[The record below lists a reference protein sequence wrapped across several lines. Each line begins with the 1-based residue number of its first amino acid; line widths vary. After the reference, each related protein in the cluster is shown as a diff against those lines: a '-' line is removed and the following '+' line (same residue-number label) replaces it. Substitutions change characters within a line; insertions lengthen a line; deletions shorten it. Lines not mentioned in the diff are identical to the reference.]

1 MNSAKVV
8 FSVVA
13 LATISLIIYSCAP
26 TWKNV
31 LSVSFRIRPVR
42 VKMYFSAHPDQR
54 SNTSDMGYVLATHYS
69 DQLTGSTLNVISL
82 QCWASTLPG
91 KIRVVEP
98 FLHYGSV
105 LGFNLN
111 PYPDNIKH
119 TKHASP
125 QYNEEQELENT
136 VKVSD
141 VFDVIQWSNFISA
154 QRFAPFISWSYF
166 IQHAPRQLIIVDQ
179 ICDGAPSMC
188 MKCAHDVSFESNLF
202 LKFAERFAEFYNFH
216 LVRKVCYQRK
226 LYSQKEF
233 QDLVYGPY
241 DPQDSVIVFNHFGGM
256 EKNGNRFRTRVDLN
270 RCVRRNLSAPVI
282 STSLHILR
290 VSANYIE
297 RYMPHARVSGYVG
310 VLVRMEF
317 IAMAHKFS
325 KMSKKQQNISMNECF
340 EQIVSE
346 VATIKRRNYISEV
359 FIGTDIGKYGSMNL
373 RKSSNLIDYELLL
386 AGLDRMYKRL
396 LGSANRESMMARID
410 AVVPIQSPGYVA
422 LLEKNIAANASCL
435 VLAGGG
441 SFQGSV
447 KHLYNRQHK
456 ETNRNC
462 GVREIKC

>member
-1 MNSAKVV
+1 MYSAKVV
-8 FSVVA
+8 FISLVA

-26 TWKNV
+26 EISWKNV
-31 LSVSFRIRPVR
+31 RNVSFRIRPVR
-42 VKMYFSAHPDQR
+42 VKMYSSAPPDQR
-54 SNTSDMGYVLATHYS
+54 SNTSDMGYALATHYS

-111 PYPDNIKH
+111 PYPDNIIKH

-125 QYNEEQELENT
+125 QYNEEHELENT

-141 VFDVIQWSNFISA
+141 VFDVIEWSNFISA

-188 MKCAHDVSFESNLF
+188 MKCAHDGSFESNRF

-241 DPQDSVIVFNHFGGM
+241 DPQDSVIVFNHFGGV
-256 EKNGNRFRTRVDLN
+256 EKNGNRFRTRVDLDKCM
-270 RCVRRNLSAPVI
+270 RLKLSAPVI
-282 STSLHILR
+282 STSLH
-290 VSANYIE
+290 YIE
-297 RYMPHARVSGYVG
+297 VVS
-310 VLVRMEF
+310 
-317 IAMAHKFS
+317 
-325 KMSKKQQNISMNECF
+325 Q
-340 EQIVSE
+340 
-346 VATIKRRNYISEV
+346 
-359 FIGTDIGKYGSMNL
+359 
-373 RKSSNLIDYELLL
+373 
-386 AGLDRMYKRL
+386 
-396 LGSANRESMMARID
+396 
-410 AVVPIQSPGYVA
+410 
-422 LLEKNIAANASCL
+422 
-435 VLAGGG
+435 
-441 SFQGSV
+441 
-447 KHLYNRQHK
+447 LY
-456 ETNRNC
+456 
-462 GVREIKC
+462 REIYASS